1 MSVSGLLR
9 AWLITSGPVV
19 IHATANRS
27 GLWYILYKQINKNQT
42 VAKEGKEMFI
52 ALLSFVIAVMA
63 FSLILTLVT
72 QENRLGQSWS
82 EPIVFLDKAVEPAR
96 EVRRFEK

>member
-1 MSVSGLLR
+1 M
-9 AWLITSGPVV
+9 
-19 IHATANRS
+19 
-27 GLWYILYKQINKNQT
+27 NKNQT

-82 EPIVFLDKAVEPAR
+82 EPIVFLDKTVEPAR
-96 EVRRFEK
+96 EVRRFER